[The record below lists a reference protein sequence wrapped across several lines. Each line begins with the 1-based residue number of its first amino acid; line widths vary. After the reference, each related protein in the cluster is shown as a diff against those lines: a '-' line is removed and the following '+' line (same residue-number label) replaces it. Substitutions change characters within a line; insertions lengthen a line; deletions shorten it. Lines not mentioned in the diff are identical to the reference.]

1 MAVEA
6 AKQLAI
12 AGRQISSFNIKDVTL
27 HAAIPIQEQ
36 NESVETAFHM
46 RPVKELTSAASHWYE
61 FALYMNT
68 DSSWVSNCTGTIQ
81 VAYYPEKP
89 DPVDCGHLER
99 DLVSQQINAYL
110 QASKECN
117 SPAEV
122 QALYSHLKACGY
134 EYGEAFQGITALSVN
149 PSDCTCVTG
158 EVRNRPS
165 ASHETIHP
173 TSLDALIQTALWPTT
188 GCGAEIIPTAVPT
201 HIASIALSAD
211 GLHTTKDIFKVHT
224 RVEPSGNS
232 DICANI
238 TAFDDQLGKAIVAV
252 DGLRC
257 TAVNELAIA
266 ETYNSIDDK
275 LCHRLEWKPDIRLL
289 RNNDIGQICR
299 QPRVDTSTLEEFF
312 IEVDFLLLARLLEA
326 LDVLAERSLSPSKLH
341 VKKYLEWAAAQ
352 KRQLS
357 DGRLFFSSEPW
368 KSRFHDT
375 EYIQALDSRLY
386 GSNPQGKFLV
396 SFSRNLTK
404 FLCEELDPLEFIFTC
419 GLIDD
424 HYYDTVKSDPLHAP
438 DSKLT

>member
-1 MAVEA
+1 MVIMAVEA

-12 AGRQISSFNIKDVTL
+12 TGRQISSFNIKDVTL

-36 NESVETAFHM
+36 NETVETAFHM
-46 RPVKELTSAASHWYE
+46 RPVKALTSAASHWYE

-99 DLVSQQINAYL
+99 DLASQQIDAYL
-110 QASKECN
+110 QASKECT

-122 QALYSHLKACGY
+122 EALYFHLKACGY
-134 EYGEAFQGITALSVN
+134 EYGDAFQGITALSVN
-149 PSDCTCVTG
+149 PSDYTCVTG
-158 EVRNRPS
+158 EVSNRPS
-165 ASHETIHP
+165 TSYETIHP
-173 TSLDALIQTALWPTT
+173 TALDALIQTALWPTT
-188 GCGAEIIPTAVPT
+188 RCGAEVIPTAVPT
-201 HIASIALSAD
+201 HIESIELSVD
-211 GLHTTKDIFKVHT
+211 GLNTTKDIFKVHT

-238 TAFDDQLGKAIVAV
+238 TAFDDKLGKAIVTV

-257 TAVNELAIA
+257 TAVNELAVA
-266 ETYNSIDDK
+266 EIHNSIDDK
-275 LCHRLEWKPDIRLL
+275 LCHRVEWKPDIRLL
-289 RNNDIGQICR
+289 KNDDINEICR
-299 QPRVDTSTLEEFF
+299 QPGVDTSALEGFF

-326 LDVLAERSLSPSKLH
+326 LDVLAERSLSPSNLQ
-341 VKKYLEWAAAQ
+341 VKKYLEWAATQ
-352 KRQLS
+352 KRLLS
-357 DGRLFFSSEPW
+357 DGQLVFSLEPW
-368 KSRFHDT
+368 KSRFHDI
-375 EYIQALDSRLY
+375 EYIQTLDTRLY
-386 GSNPQGKFLV
+386 ESNPQGKFLV

-424 HYYDTVKSDPLHAP
+424 FYYDTVSPILCI
-438 DSKLT
+438 S